1 VLREKPGSH
10 DVLDFRAVLLKVVR
24 LDAIVARSER
34 LGSLHESRVV
44 RRREQHDR
52 KISRRWTTAQNLEDF
67 QTIKCRHLHI
77 QQQELGHP
85 CFPACVTA
93 GGEQELQRL
102 LAILDSHDP
111 RFSHDSPQRVQ
122 REFDVLVRI
131 VRDQYVDCLSHWTRR
146 YAPVIEKRACEA
158 QRSAR
163 TQKYSDQELSDI
175 ENGRRAAYFRA
186 GSGTSWCAGL

>member
-1 VLREKPGSH
+1 M
-10 DVLDFRAVLLKVVR
+10 R

-67 QTIKCRHLHI
+67 QAIQCRHLHI
-77 QQQELGHP
+77 QQQELRHP
-85 CFPACVTA
+85 CFPARVAA
-93 GGEQELQRL
+93 GGEEELQRL
-102 LAILDSHDP
+102 FAILDSQDP
-111 RFSHDSPQRVQ
+111 RVRYDSPQGVERD
-122 REFDVLVRI
+122 FDVLVRI
-131 VRDQYVDCLSHWTRR
+131 IRDQYVDCLSHWNRR
-146 YAPVIEKRACEA
+146 YTPVTEKRACAA

-175 ENGRRAAYFRA
+175 DNGRRAAYFRA
-186 GSGTSWCAGL
+186 GSGVSSWGGL